1 MPLSLQEAIAQLA
14 AANKAHGEAKAAYF
28 AGTIDA
34 DTYLAMRR
42 PYEAAMVAYH
52 EAVRKDQA
60 RGPGVAL

>member
-1 MPLSLQEAIAQLA
+1 MTLSLQEATAQRDQ
-14 AANKAHGEAKAAYF
+14 AHKTHEEAKAAYF
-28 AGTIDA
+28 AGTINA

>member
-1 MPLSLQEAIAQLA
+1 MPLSLQDATAQLA
-14 AANKAHGEAKAAYF
+14 AATKAHEAAKAAYF
-28 AGTIDA
+28 AFTIDA